1 MGLVAVLLLAGCSS
15 TGGEDKFSA
24 DYIKTHVVP
33 HQSTQ
38 AQVQQLYGV
47 PDGQDSSSD
56 GSTTWKYRKGGNLDS
71 ASSLAGYI
79 PGAGAISSAL
89 GMATSANHAS
99 DAASSASAKMSGDTS
114 HHGDSLYIYFD
125 KNKVVTHWYL

>member
-15 TGGEDKFSA
+15 TSGEDKFSA
-24 DYIKTHVVP
+24 DYMRTHVIP
-33 HQSTQ
+33 HQTTQ

-47 PDGQDSSSD
+47 PDDQDSNSE
-56 GSTTWKYRKGGNLDS
+56 GESTWIYDKGGNLSS

-89 GMATSANHAS
+89 GMASSASSAS
-99 DAASSASAKMSGDTS
+99 DAASTASNKMSNNTA
-114 HHGDSLYIYFD
+114 HHGNTLFISFD
-125 KNKVVTHWYL
+125 KNKVVSRWHM